1 MDLQRKSF
9 QRFLEKGLI
18 EELNKRNPI
27 TNNEKDLEILFYP
40 EYYKLCPPRWNSLDA
55 IMFSK
60 TFSCGLYV
68 PIQLTNR
75 KTKQIIFKWVKLG
88 DIPLMSKRG
97 HFIVNGAA
105 RVIINQIV
113 RGPGLYFSEI
123 QYSSNISEPI
133 ESSNKKP
140 VFRRYAAE
148 FISMRGTWLRIS
160 IDKEKMLWAELKK
173 TPKIPLI
180 WFLLA
185 MGLNEKIL
193 FQSLSQPKRLLANYL
208 DYSNIEDFFV
218 NPKWQ
223 NDALSK
229 RAFLRELL
237 LKTKLK
243 LALWFVNP
251 KSGIYEKQNI
261 PYFANDVPSKREAK
275 KTLRETINFKP
286 SVLISDIYADM
297 EDSKETKKW
306 GSGLKSFN
314 PASQA
319 KLGLSIQTNF
329 NDEMDTG
336 TSENMEEYANSSP
349 QALQLIYS
357 KITNTKK
364 ITQLNKKVFVKQ
376 GQKWIF
382 KKFMN
387 PRTYDLGLHGRLSL
401 NKKLS
406 LALPLTQRTL
416 TMYDV
421 LLATEHLLRVEQG
434 LLGTDDI
441 DNLKNRRVRTS
452 SDLIQMQIGIGLLR
466 LEKTIRSKFTVIKQE
481 RREQLRKEKLRFS
494 RKENGKEKRRNSL
507 LLTSANRKKSGRNP
521 GFPLSSSLSQNLN
534 SFFSTKPLNGALK
547 EFFGTNPLS
556 QFMDMINPLAEIT
569 HKRRLTTLGPGGV
582 SRDTAT
588 MDIRGIHP
596 THYGRI
602 CPVETPEG
610 KNAGLVNA
618 LTTFARVNPEGL
630 IETPYYKVYKG
641 QVQKQ
646 AGFFYL
652 SAENE
657 EKSVIAAGDL
667 NLSKTEFLP
676 KGLLPVKKFDEFT
689 KVPRKEVNFMAV
701 SPIQMISVATS
712 LVPFL
717 EHDDANRALMGA
729 NMQRQAVPLIRSEQA
744 IVGTGVEAR
753 IASDSGHVLVA
764 KAGGLVGYVS
774 GHKIKIYT
782 FFSKC

>member
-1 MDLQRKSF
+1 MTIEKYFIPDFMDLQRKSF

-68 PIQLTNR
+68 PTQLTNR
-75 KTKQIIFKWVKLG
+75 KTKQIMFKWVKLG

-123 QYSSNISEPI
+123 QYSSNVSE
-133 ESSNKKP
+133 SVDSLNKKP

-193 FQSLSQPKRLLANYL
+193 FQSLTQPKRLLANYL

-218 NPKWQ
+218 NPKLQ

-229 RAFLRELL
+229 RAFLRELI

-243 LALWFVNP
+243 
-251 KSGIYEKQNI
+251 SYT
-261 PYFANDVPSKREAK
+261 K

-297 EDSKETKKW
+297 EDSKESKKSSSSK
-306 GSGLKSFN
+306 SGFQAQIALPIETNLK
-314 PASQA
+314 
-319 KLGLSIQTNF
+319 
-329 NDEMDTG
+329 DEMDTS
-336 TSENMEEYANSSP
+336 TDENIEEYANSSQ
-349 QALQLIYS
+349 QALELIYS

-364 ITQLNKKVFVKQ
+364 MTQLNKKVFVKQ

-406 LALPLTQRTL
+406 LALPLSQRTL

-421 LLATEHLLRVEQG
+421 LLATEYLLRVEQG

-466 LEKTIRSKFTVIKQE
+466 LEKMIRSKFTIIKQE
-481 RREQLRKEKLRFS
+481 RREQLHSTLTQVPQKPEMLSVS
-494 RKENGKEKRRNSL
+494 RKASGFLFFFSETE
-507 LLTSANRKKSGRNP
+507 KKSPKKKTVKLQGSLKYKYLREKTETTRQ
-521 GFPLSSSLSQNLN
+521 SSFALH

-689 KVPRKEVNFMAV
+689 KVPRKEVNFMSV
-701 SPIQMISVATS
+701 SPLQMISVATS

-729 NMQRQAVPLIRSEQA
+729 NMQRQAVPLVRSEQA
-744 IVGTGVEAR
+744 IVGTGVESR

-774 GHKIKIYT
+774 GDKIKIYT

>member
-1 MDLQRKSF
+1 MAIEKYFIPDFVELQRQSF
-9 QRFLEKGLI
+9 QRFLEIGLI

-27 TNNEKDLEILFYP
+27 TNSQKDLEILFYP
-40 EYYKLCPPRWNSLDA
+40 EYYKLSPPRWNSRDSILL
-55 IMFSK
+55 SK
-60 TFSCGLYV
+60 TYSCRLYV
-68 PIQLTNR
+68 PVQLTNR
-75 KTKQIIFKWVKLG
+75 KTKQVMFKWVQLG

-97 HFIVNGAA
+97 HFVVNGAA

-123 QYSSNISEPI
+123 QYNVDSS
-133 ESSNKKP
+133 KKTL
-140 VFRRYAAE
+140 VRRYAAE
-148 FISMRGTWLRIS
+148 FISMRGTWLRLS
-160 IDKEKMLWAELKK
+160 IDKEKMIWAELKK
-173 TPKIPLI
+173 TPKIPLV
-180 WFLLA
+180 WFLLG
-185 MGLNEKIL
+185 MGLTEKVL
-193 FQSLSQPKRLLANYL
+193 FQSLTQPKRLLHNYL
-208 DYSNIEDFFV
+208 DYLKIDNLAIDVKS
-218 NPKWQ
+218 Q
-223 NDALSK
+223 NDAFAK
-229 RAFLRELL
+229 RALLRELL
-237 LKTKLK
+237 LKSKLH
-243 LALWFVNP
+243 
-251 KSGIYEKQNI
+251 SSSKQMLKNS
-261 PYFANDVPSKREAK
+261 NDFRPM
-275 KTLRETINFKP
+275 LLIN
-286 SVLISDIYADM
+286 DIYKDM
-297 EDSKETKKW
+297 HSYKEKENRR
-306 GSGLKSFN
+306 SSL
-314 PASQA
+314 
-319 KLGLSIQTNF
+319 NF
-329 NDEMDTG
+329 QNGNLIDEKDKIPH
-336 TSENMEEYANSSP
+336 YANSSL
-349 QALQLIYS
+349 QALELIYS
-357 KITNTKK
+357 NITNTKK
-364 ITQLNKKVFVKQ
+364 ITHLNKKFFAKQ

-406 LALPLTQRTL
+406 LSLPLSQRTL

-421 LLATEHLLRVEQG
+421 LVATEHLLRVEQG

-466 LEKTIRSKFTVIKQE
+466 LEKHIRSKFTNNKTEGGNEITAHSC
-481 RREQLRKEKLRFS
+481 S
-494 RKENGKEKRRNSL
+494 RPKIND
-507 LLTSANRKKSGRNP
+507 
-521 GFPLSSSLSQNLN
+521 
-534 SFFSTKPLNGALK
+534 FFSTKPLNGALK

-630 IETPYYKVYKG
+630 IETPFYKVYKG
-641 QVQKQ
+641 QVQKK

-652 SAENE
+652 SAEKE
-657 EKSVIAAGDL
+657 EKATIAAGDL
-667 NLSKTEFLP
+667 NLSKTGFLP
-676 KGLLPVKKFDEFT
+676 KGFIPVRKFDEFT
-689 KVPRKEVNFMAV
+689 KVLRNYVNFMSV
-701 SPIQMISVATS
+701 SPLQMISVATS

-729 NMQRQAVPLIRSEQA
+729 NMQRQAVPLVRSEQA
-744 IVGTGVEAR
+744 IVGTGIESR
-753 IASDSGHVLVA
+753 IASDSGHVLRA

-774 GHKIKIYT
+774 GQKIRIYT
-782 FFSKC
+782 FVSNF

>member
-1 MDLQRKSF
+1 MAIEKYFIPDFVELQRRSF
-9 QRFLEKGLI
+9 QRFLETGLI

-27 TNNEKDLEILFYP
+27 TNSQKDLEILLYP
-40 EYYKLCPPRWNSLDA
+40 EYYKLAPPRWNSLDA
-55 IMFSK
+55 ILLSK
-60 TFSCGLYV
+60 TYSCRLYV
-68 PIQLTNR
+68 PAQLTNR
-75 KTKQIIFKWVKLG
+75 KTKQIMFKWVQLG

-97 HFIVNGAA
+97 HFVVNGAA

-123 QYSSNISEPI
+123 QYNVDSS
-133 ESSNKKP
+133 KKTL
-140 VFRRYAAE
+140 VRRYAAE
-148 FISMRGTWLRIS
+148 FISMRGTWLRLS
-160 IDKEKMLWAELKK
+160 IDKEKMIWAELKK
-173 TPKIPLI
+173 TPKIPLV
-180 WFLLA
+180 WFLLG
-185 MGLNEKIL
+185 MGLTEKIL
-193 FQSLSQPKRLLANYL
+193 FQSLTQPKRLLYNYL
-208 DYSNIEDFFV
+208 DYLKIDNLAIDVKS
-218 NPKWQ
+218 Q
-223 NDALSK
+223 NDAFAK
-229 RAFLRELL
+229 RALLRELL
-237 LKTKLK
+237 LKSKLNSSNIK
-243 LALWFVNP
+243 TLKNSKDFKPLLLVNDIYSEMHSYKEKENRRYPLNSQNGDLAD
-251 KSGIYEKQNI
+251 EKEKI
-261 PYFANDVPSKREAK
+261 PY
-275 KTLRETINFKP
+275 
-286 SVLISDIYADM
+286 
-297 EDSKETKKW
+297 
-306 GSGLKSFN
+306 
-314 PASQA
+314 
-319 KLGLSIQTNF
+319 
-329 NDEMDTG
+329 
-336 TSENMEEYANSSP
+336 YANSSLK
-349 QALQLIYS
+349 ALELIYS

-364 ITQLNKKVFVKQ
+364 ITNLNKKFFAKQ

-406 LALPLTQRTL
+406 LSLPLSQRTL

-421 LLATEHLLRVEQG
+421 LVATEHLLRVEQG

-466 LEKTIRSKFTVIKQE
+466 LEKNIRSKFTTIKGVP
-481 RREQLRKEKLRFS
+481 KI
-494 RKENGKEKRRNSL
+494 NY
-507 LLTSANRKKSGRNP
+507 
-521 GFPLSSSLSQNLN
+521 
-534 SFFSTKPLNGALK
+534 FFSTKPLNGALK

-556 QFMDMINPLAEIT
+556 QFMDMINPLAEMT

-630 IETPYYKVYKG
+630 IETPFYKVYKG
-641 QVQKQ
+641 QVQKK

-652 SAENE
+652 SAEKE
-657 EKSVIAAGDL
+657 EKAIIAAGDL
-667 NLSKTEFLP
+667 NLSKTGFLP
-676 KGLLPVKKFDEFT
+676 KGLIPVRKFDEFT
-689 KVPRKEVNFMAV
+689 KVLRNYVDFMSV
-701 SPIQMISVATS
+701 SPLQMISVATS

-729 NMQRQAVPLIRSEQA
+729 NMQRQAVPLVRSEQA
-744 IVGTGVEAR
+744 IVGTGIETR
-753 IASDSGHVLVA
+753 IASDSGHVIRA

-774 GHKIKIYT
+774 GQKIRIYT
-782 FFSKC
+782 FVSNF

>member
-1 MDLQRKSF
+1 MAIEKYFIPDFVELQRQSF
-9 QRFLEKGLI
+9 QRFLEIGLI

-27 TNNEKDLEILFYP
+27 TNSQKDLEILFYP
-40 EYYKLCPPRWNSLDA
+40 EYYKLSPPRWNSRDSILL
-55 IMFSK
+55 SK
-60 TFSCGLYV
+60 TYSCRLYV
-68 PIQLTNR
+68 PVQLTNR
-75 KTKQIIFKWVKLG
+75 KTKQIMFKWVQLG

-97 HFIVNGAA
+97 HFVVNGAA

-123 QYSSNISEPI
+123 QYNVDSS
-133 ESSNKKP
+133 KKTL
-140 VFRRYAAE
+140 VRRYAAE
-148 FISMRGTWLRIS
+148 FISMRGTWLRLS
-160 IDKEKMLWAELKK
+160 IDKEKMIWAELKK
-173 TPKIPLI
+173 TPKIPLV
-180 WFLLA
+180 WFLLG
-185 MGLNEKIL
+185 MGLTEKVL
-193 FQSLSQPKRLLANYL
+193 FQSLTQPKRLLHNYL
-208 DYSNIEDFFV
+208 DYNGNLTD
-218 NPKWQ
+218 
-223 NDALSK
+223 
-229 RAFLRELL
+229 
-237 LKTKLK
+237 
-243 LALWFVNP
+243 
-251 KSGIYEKQNI
+251 EKEKI
-261 PYFANDVPSKREAK
+261 PR
-275 KTLRETINFKP
+275 
-286 SVLISDIYADM
+286 YAH
-297 EDSKETKKW
+297 
-306 GSGLKSFN
+306 
-314 PASQA
+314 
-319 KLGLSIQTNF
+319 
-329 NDEMDTG
+329 
-336 TSENMEEYANSSP
+336 SSL
-349 QALQLIYS
+349 QALELIYS
-357 KITNTKK
+357 NITNTKK
-364 ITQLNKKVFVKQ
+364 ITNLNKKFFAKQ

-406 LALPLTQRTL
+406 LCLPLSQRTL

-421 LLATEHLLRVEQG
+421 LVATEHLLRVEQG

-466 LEKTIRSKFTVIKQE
+466 LEKHIRSKFTT
-481 RREQLRKEKLRFS
+481 
-494 RKENGKEKRRNSL
+494 NNS
-507 LLTSANRKKSGRNP
+507 NP
-521 GFPLSSSLSQNLN
+521 KIND
-534 SFFSTKPLNGALK
+534 FFSTKPLNGALK

-630 IETPYYKVYKG
+630 IETPFYKVYKG
-641 QVQKQ
+641 QVQKK

-652 SAENE
+652 SAEKE
-657 EKSVIAAGDL
+657 EKAIIAAGDL
-667 NLSKTEFLP
+667 NLSKTGFLP
-676 KGLLPVKKFDEFT
+676 KGLIPVRKFDEFT
-689 KVPRKEVNFMAV
+689 KVLRNYVNFMSV
-701 SPIQMISVATS
+701 SPLQMISVATS

-729 NMQRQAVPLIRSEQA
+729 NMQRQAVPLVRSEQA
-744 IVGTGVEAR
+744 IVGTGIESR
-753 IASDSGHVLVA
+753 IASDSGHVLRA

-774 GHKIKIYT
+774 GQKIRIYT
-782 FFSKC
+782 FVSNF

>member
-1 MDLQRKSF
+1 MAIEKYFIPDFVELQRQSF
-9 QRFLEKGLI
+9 QRFLEIGLI

-27 TNNEKDLEILFYP
+27 TNSQKDLEILFYP
-40 EYYKLCPPRWNSLDA
+40 EYYKLSPPRWNSRDSILL
-55 IMFSK
+55 SK
-60 TFSCGLYV
+60 TYSCRLYV
-68 PIQLTNR
+68 PVQLTNR
-75 KTKQIIFKWVKLG
+75 KTKQVMFKWVQLG

-97 HFIVNGAA
+97 HFVVNGAA

-123 QYSSNISEPI
+123 QYNVDSS
-133 ESSNKKP
+133 KKTL
-140 VFRRYAAE
+140 VRRYAAE
-148 FISMRGTWLRIS
+148 FISMRGTWLRLS
-160 IDKEKMLWAELKK
+160 IDKEKMIWAELKK
-173 TPKIPLI
+173 TPKIPLV
-180 WFLLA
+180 WFLLG
-185 MGLNEKIL
+185 MGLTEKVL
-193 FQSLSQPKRLLANYL
+193 FQSLTQPKRLLHNYL
-208 DYSNIEDFFV
+208 DYLKIDNLAIDVKS
-218 NPKWQ
+218 Q
-223 NDALSK
+223 NDAFAK
-229 RAFLRELL
+229 RALLRELL
-237 LKTKLK
+237 LKSKLH
-243 LALWFVNP
+243 
-251 KSGIYEKQNI
+251 SSSKQMLKNS
-261 PYFANDVPSKREAK
+261 NDFRPM
-275 KTLRETINFKP
+275 LLIN
-286 SVLISDIYADM
+286 DIYKDM
-297 EDSKETKKW
+297 HSYKEKENRR
-306 GSGLKSFN
+306 SSL
-314 PASQA
+314 
-319 KLGLSIQTNF
+319 NF
-329 NDEMDTG
+329 QNGNLIDEKDKITH
-336 TSENMEEYANSSP
+336 YANSSL
-349 QALQLIYS
+349 QALELIYS
-357 KITNTKK
+357 NITNTKK
-364 ITQLNKKVFVKQ
+364 ITHLNKKFFAKQ

-406 LALPLTQRTL
+406 LSLPLSQRTL

-421 LLATEHLLRVEQG
+421 LVATEHLLRVEQG

-466 LEKTIRSKFTVIKQE
+466 LEKHIRSKFTNNKTEGGNEITAHSC
-481 RREQLRKEKLRFS
+481 S
-494 RKENGKEKRRNSL
+494 RPKIND
-507 LLTSANRKKSGRNP
+507 
-521 GFPLSSSLSQNLN
+521 
-534 SFFSTKPLNGALK
+534 FFSTKPLNGALK

-630 IETPYYKVYKG
+630 IETPFYKVYKG
-641 QVQKQ
+641 QVQKK

-652 SAENE
+652 SAEKE
-657 EKSVIAAGDL
+657 EKATIAAGDL
-667 NLSKTEFLP
+667 NLSKTGFLP
-676 KGLLPVKKFDEFT
+676 KGFIPVRKFDEFT
-689 KVPRKEVNFMAV
+689 KVLRNYVNFMSV
-701 SPIQMISVATS
+701 SPLQMISVATS

-729 NMQRQAVPLIRSEQA
+729 NMQRQAVPLVRSEQA
-744 IVGTGVEAR
+744 IVGTGIESR
-753 IASDSGHVLVA
+753 IASDSGHVLRA

-774 GHKIKIYT
+774 GQKIRIYT
-782 FFSKC
+782 FVSNF

>member
-1 MDLQRKSF
+1 MTIEQYFIPDFMDLQRQSF

-27 TNNEKDLEILFYP
+27 TNNKKDLEILFYP
-40 EYYKLCPPRWNSLDA
+40 EYYKLCPPRWNSIDA

-60 TFSCGLYV
+60 TYSCGLYV
-68 PIQLTNR
+68 PTQMINR
-75 KTKQIIFKWVKLG
+75 KTKQIMFKWIKLG

-123 QYSSNISEPI
+123 QYNVDSSS
-133 ESSNKKP
+133 KKP
-140 VFRRYAAE
+140 LVRRYAAE
-148 FISMRGTWLRIS
+148 FISMRGTWLRLS

-193 FQSLSQPKRLLANYL
+193 FQSLTQPKRLLANYL
-208 DYSNIEDFFV
+208 DYLNIENFFV
-218 NPKWQ
+218 NPKSQ

-229 RAFLRELL
+229 RAFIRELL
-237 LKTKLK
+237 SKTKLK
-243 LALWFVNP
+243 SYN
-251 KSGIYEKQNI
+251 
-261 PYFANDVPSKREAK
+261 K
-275 KTLRETINFKP
+275 KTLRELINFQP
-286 SVLISDIYADM
+286 SVLVSEIYKDLENPKEIGKVPQPQGLGVNKGEQSFFGGADPLNEISNN
-297 EDSKETKKW
+297 SN
-306 GSGLKSFN
+306 LSFMPELN
-314 PASQA
+314 WENNESF
-319 KLGLSIQTNF
+319 IDNI
-329 NDEMDTG
+329 DTG
-336 TSENMEEYANSSP
+336 KEKMEEYANSSFK
-349 QALQLIYS
+349 ALELIYS

-406 LALPLTQRTL
+406 LSLPLSQRTL

-466 LEKTIRSKFTVIKQE
+466 LEKTIRSKFTTIKTE
-481 RREQLRKEKLRFS
+481 SSSSGKASGLGAS
-494 RKENGKEKRRNSL
+494 RLPK
-507 LLTSANRKKSGRNP
+507 TQNP
-521 GFPLSSSLSQNLN
+521 GKKLQGFQRKTTRSTVPQLE

-618 LTTFARVNPEGL
+618 LTTFARVTPEGL

-652 SAENE
+652 SAEHE

-667 NLSKTEFLP
+667 NLSKTHFLP
-676 KGLLPVKKFDEFT
+676 KGLLPVRKFDEFT

-753 IASDSGHVLVA
+753 IATDSGHVIVA
-764 KAGGLVGYVS
+764 KAGGLVGYVT
-774 GHKIKIYT
+774 GEKIKVYT
-782 FFSKC
+782 FLSKY

>member
-1 MDLQRKSF
+1 MTIEKYFIPDFMDLQRESF

-27 TNNEKDLEILFYP
+27 TNSEKDLEILFYP

-60 TFSCGLYV
+60 TYSCGLYV
-68 PIQLTNR
+68 PTQITNR

-123 QYSSNISEPI
+123 QYNVDSLK
-133 ESSNKKP
+133 KKP
-140 VFRRYAAE
+140 FFRRYAAE
-148 FISMRGTWLRIS
+148 FISMRGTWLRLS

-193 FQSLSQPKRLLANYL
+193 FQSLTQPKRLLANYL
-208 DYSNIEDFFV
+208 DYLSIENFFV
-218 NPKWQ
+218 NPKSQ
-223 NDALSK
+223 NDPLSK
-229 RAFLRELL
+229 RVFLRELL

-243 LALWFVNP
+243 
-251 KSGIYEKQNI
+251 SYT
-261 PYFANDVPSKREAK
+261 K
-275 KTLRETINFKP
+275 KTLLETLNFKP
-286 SVLISDIYADM
+286 SVLVSDIYADM
-297 EDSKETKKW
+297 EDSNETKM
-306 GSGLKSFN
+306 GSQDNSDLEKE
-314 PASQA
+314 
-319 KLGLSIQTNF
+319 K
-329 NDEMDTG
+329 
-336 TSENMEEYANSSP
+336 MEEYANSSS
-349 QALQLIYS
+349 QALELIYS

-364 ITQLNKKVFVKQ
+364 MTQLNKKVFVKQ

-387 PRTYDLGLHGRLSL
+387 SRTYDLGLHGRLSL

-406 LALPLTQRTL
+406 LSLPLSQRTL

-452 SDLIQMQIGIGLLR
+452 SDLLQMQIGIGLLR
-466 LEKTIRSKFTVIKQE
+466 LEKTIRSKFSIKQVP
-481 RREQLRKEKLRFS
+481 KLH
-494 RKENGKEKRRNSL
+494 
-507 LLTSANRKKSGRNP
+507 
-521 GFPLSSSLSQNLN
+521 

-667 NLSKTEFLP
+667 NLSKTDFLP
-676 KGLLPVKKFDEFT
+676 KGLLPVRKFDEFT
-689 KVPRKEVNFMAV
+689 KVPRKEVHFMAV
-701 SPIQMISVATS
+701 STIQMISVATS

-744 IVGTGVEAR
+744 IVGTGVEPR
-753 IASDSGHVLVA
+753 IASDSGHVIVA
-764 KAGGLVGYVS
+764 KSGGLVGYVS
-774 GHKIKIYT
+774 GQKIKIYT
-782 FFSKC
+782 FLSKY

>member
-1 MDLQRKSF
+1 MTIENYFIPDFMDLQRESF

-27 TNNEKDLEILFYP
+27 SNSEKNIEILFYP
-40 EYYKLCPPRWNSLDA
+40 EYYKLCPPRWNSLEA

-60 TFSCGLYV
+60 TYSCGLYV
-68 PIQLTNR
+68 PTQITNR

-123 QYSSNISEPI
+123 QYNVD
-133 ESSNKKP
+133 SSNKKP
-140 VFRRYAAE
+140 LFRRYAAE
-148 FISMRGTWLRIS
+148 FISMRGTWLRLS

-193 FQSLSQPKRLLANYL
+193 FQSLTQPKRLLANYL
-208 DYSNIEDFFV
+208 DYLNIENFFV
-218 NPKWQ
+218 NPKSQ
-223 NDALSK
+223 NAL
-229 RAFLRELL
+229 EL
-237 LKTKLK
+237 
-243 LALWFVNP
+243 
-251 KSGIYEKQNI
+251 
-261 PYFANDVPSKREAK
+261 
-275 KTLRETINFKP
+275 
-286 SVLISDIYADM
+286 IYA
-297 EDSKETKKW
+297 
-306 GSGLKSFN
+306 
-314 PASQA
+314 
-319 KLGLSIQTNF
+319 
-329 NDEMDTG
+329 
-336 TSENMEEYANSSP
+336 
-349 QALQLIYS
+349 

-364 ITQLNKKVFVKQ
+364 MTQLNKKVFVKQ

-406 LALPLTQRTL
+406 LCLPLSQRTL

-452 SDLIQMQIGIGLLR
+452 SDLLQMQIGIGLLR
-466 LEKTIRSKFTVIKQE
+466 LEKTIRSKFAIKQVP
-481 RREQLRKEKLRFS
+481 KLH
-494 RKENGKEKRRNSL
+494 
-507 LLTSANRKKSGRNP
+507 
-521 GFPLSSSLSQNLN
+521 

-657 EKSVIAAGDL
+657 EQSVIAAGDL
-667 NLSKTEFLP
+667 NLSKTNFLP
-676 KGLLPVKKFDEFT
+676 KGLLPVRKFDEFT
-689 KVPRKEVNFMAV
+689 KVPRQEVNFVAV

-744 IVGTGVEAR
+744 IVGTGVESR
-753 IASDSGHVLVA
+753 VASDSGHVIVA

-774 GHKIKIYT
+774 GQKIKIYT
-782 FFSKC
+782 FLSVTL

>member
-1 MDLQRKSF
+1 MTIEKYFIPDFMDLQRKSF

-40 EYYKLCPPRWNSLDA
+40 EYYKLCPPRWNSLEA

-60 TFSCGLYV
+60 TFSCGLYI
-68 PIQLTNR
+68 PTQLTNR
-75 KTKQIIFKWVKLG
+75 KTKQIMFKWVKLG

-123 QYSSNISEPI
+123 QYASNSSEPAD
-133 ESSNKKP
+133 SLNKNGTL
-140 VFRRYAAE
+140 FRRYAAE
-148 FISMRGTWLRIS
+148 FISMRGTWLRLS

-193 FQSLSQPKRLLANYL
+193 FQALTQPKRLLANYL
-208 DYSNIEDFFV
+208 DYSTIENFFV
-218 NPKWQ
+218 NPKLQ
-223 NDALSK
+223 NDPLSK
-229 RAFLRELL
+229 RAFMRELL

-243 LALWFVNP
+243 SFN
-251 KSGIYEKQNI
+251 
-261 PYFANDVPSKREAK
+261 K
-275 KTLRETINFKP
+275 KTLREKINFKAN
-286 SVLISDIYADM
+286 VLISDIYADM
-297 EDSKETKKW
+297 EDSKESKKLTK
-306 GSGLKSFN
+306 LD
-314 PASQA
+314 
-319 KLGLSIQTNF
+319 LSIETDL
-329 NDEMDTG
+329 NDEMDG
-336 TSENMEEYANSSP
+336 KSEKMEEYATSSS
-349 QALQLIYS
+349 QALELIYS

-364 ITQLNKKVFVKQ
+364 MTQLNKKVFVKQ

-406 LALPLTQRTL
+406 LDLPLSQRTL

-466 LEKTIRSKFTVIKQE
+466 LEKNIRSKFTIIKQE
-481 RREQLRKEKLRFS
+481 RREELR
-494 RKENGKEKRRNSL
+494 NGKKVRSCA
-507 LLTSANRKKSGRNP
+507 SS
-521 GFPLSSSLSQNLN
+521 FPLSSSRAYPKLN

-618 LTTFARVNPEGL
+618 LTTFARVTPEGL

-652 SAENE
+652 SAEHE

-667 NLSKTEFLP
+667 NLSQTDFLP

-744 IVGTGVEAR
+744 IVGTGVESR
-753 IASDSGHVLVA
+753 IASDSGHVLIA

-782 FFSKC
+782 FFPKG

>member
-1 MDLQRKSF
+1 MAIEKYFIPDFVELQRRSF
-9 QRFLEKGLI
+9 QRFLETGLI

-27 TNNEKDLEILFYP
+27 TNSQKDLEILLYP
-40 EYYKLCPPRWNSLDA
+40 EYYKLAPPRWNSLDA
-55 IMFSK
+55 ILLSK
-60 TFSCGLYV
+60 TYSCRLYV
-68 PIQLTNR
+68 PAQLTNR
-75 KTKQIIFKWVKLG
+75 KTKQIMFKWVQLG

-97 HFIVNGAA
+97 HFVVNGAA

-123 QYSSNISEPI
+123 QYNVDSS
-133 ESSNKKP
+133 KKTL
-140 VFRRYAAE
+140 VRRYAAE
-148 FISMRGTWLRIS
+148 FISMRGTWLRLS
-160 IDKEKMLWAELKK
+160 IDKEKMIWAELKK
-173 TPKIPLI
+173 TPKIPLV
-180 WFLLA
+180 WFLLG
-185 MGLNEKIL
+185 MGLTEKIL
-193 FQSLSQPKRLLANYL
+193 FQSLTQPKRLLHNYL
-208 DYSNIEDFFV
+208 DYLKIDNLAIDVKS
-218 NPKWQ
+218 Q
-223 NDALSK
+223 NDAFAK
-229 RAFLRELL
+229 RALLRELI
-237 LKTKLK
+237 LKSK
-243 LALWFVNP
+243 VNSSP
-251 KSGIYEKQNI
+251 T
-261 PYFANDVPSKREAK
+261 
-275 KTLRETINFKP
+275 KTLKNSKDFNFKP
-286 SVLISDIYADM
+286 LLLVNDIYSEMHSYKEKENRRYPLNLQNGNLAD
-297 EDSKETKKW
+297 EKEKI
-306 GSGLKSFN
+306 
-314 PASQA
+314 PY
-319 KLGLSIQTNF
+319 
-329 NDEMDTG
+329 
-336 TSENMEEYANSSP
+336 YANSSLK
-349 QALQLIYS
+349 ALELIYS
-357 KITNTKK
+357 RITNTKK
-364 ITQLNKKVFVKQ
+364 ITNLNKKFFAKQ

-406 LALPLTQRTL
+406 LSLPLSQRTL

-421 LLATEHLLRVEQG
+421 LVATEHLLRVEQG

-466 LEKTIRSKFTVIKQE
+466 LEKNIRSKFTTIKGVP
-481 RREQLRKEKLRFS
+481 KI
-494 RKENGKEKRRNSL
+494 
-507 LLTSANRKKSGRNP
+507 
-521 GFPLSSSLSQNLN
+521 N

-556 QFMDMINPLAEIT
+556 QFMDMINPLAEMT

-630 IETPYYKVYKG
+630 IETPFYKVYKG
-641 QVQKQ
+641 QVQKK

-652 SAENE
+652 SAEKE
-657 EKSVIAAGDL
+657 EKAIIAAGDL
-667 NLSKTEFLP
+667 NLSKTGFLP
-676 KGLLPVKKFDEFT
+676 KGFIPVRKFDEFT
-689 KVPRKEVNFMAV
+689 KVLRNSIDFMSV
-701 SPIQMISVATS
+701 SPLQMISVATS

-729 NMQRQAVPLIRSEQA
+729 NMQRQAVPLVRSEQA
-744 IVGTGVEAR
+744 IVGTGIETR
-753 IASDSGHVLVA
+753 IASDSGHVIRA

-774 GHKIKIYT
+774 GQKIRIYT
-782 FFSKC
+782 FVSNF

>member
-1 MDLQRKSF
+1 MAIEKYFIPDFVELQRQSF
-9 QRFLEKGLI
+9 QRFLEIGLI

-27 TNNEKDLEILFYP
+27 TNSQKDLEILFYP
-40 EYYKLCPPRWNSLDA
+40 EYYKLSPPRWNSRDSILL
-55 IMFSK
+55 SK
-60 TFSCGLYV
+60 TYSCRLYV
-68 PIQLTNR
+68 PVQLTNR
-75 KTKQIIFKWVKLG
+75 KTKQIMFKWVQLG

-97 HFIVNGAA
+97 HFVVNGAA

-123 QYSSNISEPI
+123 QYNVDSS
-133 ESSNKKP
+133 KKTL
-140 VFRRYAAE
+140 VRRYAAE
-148 FISMRGTWLRIS
+148 FISMRGTWLRLS
-160 IDKEKMLWAELKK
+160 IDKEKMIWAELKK
-173 TPKIPLI
+173 TPKIPLV
-180 WFLLA
+180 WFLLG
-185 MGLNEKIL
+185 MGLTEKVL
-193 FQSLSQPKRLLANYL
+193 FQSLTQPKRLLHNYL
-208 DYSNIEDFFV
+208 DYLKIDNLAVDVKS
-218 NPKWQ
+218 Q
-223 NDALSK
+223 NDAFAK
-229 RAFLRELL
+229 RALLRELL
-237 LKTKLK
+237 LKSKLT
-243 LALWFVNP
+243 
-251 KSGIYEKQNI
+251 SSSKQNLKNS
-261 PYFANDVPSKREAK
+261 NDFRPM
-275 KTLRETINFKP
+275 LLIN
-286 SVLISDIYADM
+286 DIYKDM
-297 EDSKETKKW
+297 HSYKEKENRR
-306 GSGLKSFN
+306 SSFN
-314 PASQA
+314 FQNGN
-319 KLGLSIQTNF
+319 LT
-329 NDEMDTG
+329 DEKEKIP
-336 TSENMEEYANSSP
+336 SYAHSSL
-349 QALQLIYS
+349 QALELIYS
-357 KITNTKK
+357 NITNTKK
-364 ITQLNKKVFVKQ
+364 ITNLNKKFFAKQ

-406 LALPLTQRTL
+406 LCLPLSQRTL

-421 LLATEHLLRVEQG
+421 LVATEHLLRVEQG

-466 LEKTIRSKFTVIKQE
+466 LEKHIRSKFTTNKTE
-481 RREQLRKEKLRFS
+481 GGSKL
-494 RKENGKEKRRNSL
+494 
-507 LLTSANRKKSGRNP
+507 TAYSGSNP
-521 GFPLSSSLSQNLN
+521 KIND
-534 SFFSTKPLNGALK
+534 FFSTKPLNGALK

-630 IETPYYKVYKG
+630 IETPFYKVYKG
-641 QVQKQ
+641 QVQKK

-652 SAENE
+652 SAEKE
-657 EKSVIAAGDL
+657 EKAIIAAGDL
-667 NLSKTEFLP
+667 NLSKTGFLP
-676 KGLLPVKKFDEFT
+676 KGFIPVRKFDEFT
-689 KVPRKEVNFMAV
+689 KVLRNYVNFMSV
-701 SPIQMISVATS
+701 SPLQMISVATS

-729 NMQRQAVPLIRSEQA
+729 NMQRQAVPLVRSEQA
-744 IVGTGVEAR
+744 IVGTGIESR
-753 IASDSGHVLVA
+753 IASDSGHIIRA

-774 GHKIKIYT
+774 GQKIRIYT
-782 FFSKC
+782 FVSNF

>member
-1 MDLQRKSF
+1 MAIEKYFIPDFVELQRQSF
-9 QRFLEKGLI
+9 QRFLEIGLI

-27 TNNEKDLEILFYP
+27 TNSQKDLEILLYP
-40 EYYKLCPPRWNSLDA
+40 EYYKLSPPRWNSRDSILL
-55 IMFSK
+55 SK
-60 TFSCGLYV
+60 TYSCRLYI
-68 PIQLTNR
+68 PAQFTNR
-75 KTKQIIFKWVKLG
+75 KTKQIMFKWVQLG

-97 HFIVNGAA
+97 HFVVNGAA

-123 QYSSNISEPI
+123 QYNIDSS
-133 ESSNKKP
+133 KKTL
-140 VFRRYAAE
+140 VRRYAAE
-148 FISMRGTWLRIS
+148 FISMRGTWLRLS
-160 IDKEKMLWAELKK
+160 IDKEKMIWAELKK
-173 TPKIPLI
+173 TPKIPLV
-180 WFLLA
+180 WFLLG
-185 MGLNEKIL
+185 MGLTEKIL
-193 FQSLSQPKRLLANYL
+193 FQALSQPKRLLHNYL
-208 DYSNIEDFFV
+208 DYSKIDNLAIDV
-218 NPKWQ
+218 KSQ
-223 NDALSK
+223 NDAFAK
-229 RAFLRELL
+229 RALLRELL
-237 LKTKLK
+237 LKSKFNSSTRQTLK
-243 LALWFVNP
+243 HSNDFRPMLLVN
-251 KSGIYEKQNI
+251 
-261 PYFANDVPSKREAK
+261 
-275 KTLRETINFKP
+275 
-286 SVLISDIYADM
+286 DIYKDM
-297 EDSKETKKW
+297 HSYKEKENRRHP
-306 GSGLKSFN
+306 L
-314 PASQA
+314 
-319 KLGLSIQTNF
+319 QTGNLT
-329 NDEMDTG
+329 DEKEKMPH
-336 TSENMEEYANSSP
+336 YANSSL
-349 QALQLIYS
+349 QALELIYS

-364 ITQLNKKVFVKQ
+364 ITNLNKKFFAKQ

-406 LALPLTQRTL
+406 LSLPLSQRTL

-421 LLATEHLLRVEQG
+421 LVATEHLLRVEQG

-466 LEKTIRSKFTVIKQE
+466 LEKHIRSKFTTSKAEEGVA
-481 RREQLRKEKLRFS
+481 L
-494 RKENGKEKRRNSL
+494 NGKPPKRL
-507 LLTSANRKKSGRNP
+507 K
-521 GFPLSSSLSQNLN
+521 LN
-534 SFFSTKPLNGALK
+534 DFFSTKPLNGALK

-556 QFMDMINPLAEIT
+556 QFMDMINPLAEMT

-630 IETPYYKVYKG
+630 IETPFYKVYKG
-641 QVQKQ
+641 QVQKK

-652 SAENE
+652 SAEKE
-657 EKSVIAAGDL
+657 EKAIIAAGDI
-667 NLSKTEFLP
+667 NLSKTGFLP
-676 KGLLPVKKFDEFT
+676 KGLIPVRKFDEFT
-689 KVPRKEVNFMAV
+689 KVLRNYVNFMSV
-701 SPIQMISVATS
+701 SPLQMISVATS

-729 NMQRQAVPLIRSEQA
+729 NMQRQAVPLVRSEQA
-744 IVGTGVEAR
+744 IVGTGIETR
-753 IASDSGHVLVA
+753 IASDSGHVLRA

-774 GHKIKIYT
+774 GQKIRIYT
-782 FFSKC
+782 FVSNF

>member
-1 MDLQRKSF
+1 MAIEKYFIPDFVELQRQSF
-9 QRFLEKGLI
+9 QRFLEIGLI

-27 TNNEKDLEILFYP
+27 TNSQKDLEILFYP
-40 EYYKLCPPRWNSLDA
+40 EYYKLSPPRWNSRDCILL
-55 IMFSK
+55 SK
-60 TFSCGLYV
+60 TYSCRLYV
-68 PIQLTNR
+68 PVQLTNR
-75 KTKQIIFKWVKLG
+75 KTKQIMFKWVQLG

-97 HFIVNGAA
+97 HFVVNGAA

-123 QYSSNISEPI
+123 QYNVDSS
-133 ESSNKKP
+133 KKTL
-140 VFRRYAAE
+140 VRRYAAE
-148 FISMRGTWLRIS
+148 FISMRGTWLRLS
-160 IDKEKMLWAELKK
+160 IDKEKMIWAELKK
-173 TPKIPLI
+173 TPKIPLV
-180 WFLLA
+180 WFLLG
-185 MGLNEKIL
+185 MGLTEKVL
-193 FQSLSQPKRLLANYL
+193 FQSLTQPKRLLHNYL
-208 DYSNIEDFFV
+208 DYFKIDNLAVDVKS
-218 NPKWQ
+218 Q
-223 NDALSK
+223 NDAFAK
-229 RAFLRELL
+229 RALLRELL
-237 LKTKLK
+237 LKSKFT
-243 LALWFVNP
+243 
-251 KSGIYEKQNI
+251 SSSKQNLKNS
-261 PYFANDVPSKREAK
+261 NDFRPM
-275 KTLRETINFKP
+275 LLIN
-286 SVLISDIYADM
+286 DIYKHM
-297 EDSKETKKW
+297 HSYKEKENRR
-306 GSGLKSFN
+306 SSL
-314 PASQA
+314 
-319 KLGLSIQTNF
+319 NF
-329 NDEMDTG
+329 QNGNLTDEK
-336 TSENMEEYANSSP
+336 EKIPRYAHSSL
-349 QALQLIYS
+349 QALELIYS
-357 KITNTKK
+357 NITNTKK
-364 ITQLNKKVFVKQ
+364 ITNLNKKFFAKQ

-406 LALPLTQRTL
+406 LCLPLSQRTL

-421 LLATEHLLRVEQG
+421 LVATEHLLRVEQG

-466 LEKTIRSKFTVIKQE
+466 LEKHIRSKFTTNKNE
-481 RREQLRKEKLRFS
+481 GGSKL
-494 RKENGKEKRRNSL
+494 
-507 LLTSANRKKSGRNP
+507 TAHSGSNP
-521 GFPLSSSLSQNLN
+521 KIND
-534 SFFSTKPLNGALK
+534 FFSTKPLNGALK

-630 IETPYYKVYKG
+630 IETPFYKVYKG
-641 QVQKQ
+641 QVQKK

-652 SAENE
+652 SAEKE
-657 EKSVIAAGDL
+657 EKAIIAAGDL
-667 NLSKTEFLP
+667 NLSKTGFLP
-676 KGLLPVKKFDEFT
+676 KGLIPVRKFDEFT
-689 KVPRKEVNFMAV
+689 KVLRNYVNFMSV
-701 SPIQMISVATS
+701 SPLQMISVATS

-729 NMQRQAVPLIRSEQA
+729 NMQRQAVPLVRSEQA
-744 IVGTGVEAR
+744 IVGTGIESR
-753 IASDSGHVLVA
+753 IASDSGHVLRA

-774 GHKIKIYT
+774 GQKIRIYT
-782 FFSKC
+782 FVSNF

>member
-1 MDLQRKSF
+1 MAIEKYFIPDFVELQRQSF
-9 QRFLEKGLI
+9 QRFLEIGLI

-27 TNNEKDLEILFYP
+27 TNSQKDLEILFYP
-40 EYYKLCPPRWNSLDA
+40 EYYKLSPPRWNSRDSILL
-55 IMFSK
+55 SK
-60 TFSCGLYV
+60 TYSCRLYV
-68 PIQLTNR
+68 PVQLTNR
-75 KTKQIIFKWVKLG
+75 KTKQIMFKWVQLG

-97 HFIVNGAA
+97 HFVVNGAA

-123 QYSSNISEPI
+123 QYNVDSS
-133 ESSNKKP
+133 KKTL
-140 VFRRYAAE
+140 VRRYAAE
-148 FISMRGTWLRIS
+148 FISMRGTWLRLS
-160 IDKEKMLWAELKK
+160 IDKEKMIWAELKK
-173 TPKIPLI
+173 TPKIPLV
-180 WFLLA
+180 WFLLG
-185 MGLNEKIL
+185 MGLTEKVL
-193 FQSLSQPKRLLANYL
+193 FQSLTQPKRLLHNYL
-208 DYSNIEDFFV
+208 DYLKIDNLAIDVKS
-218 NPKWQ
+218 Q
-223 NDALSK
+223 NDAFAK
-229 RAFLRELL
+229 RALLRELL
-237 LKTKLK
+237 LKSKFGKKSLFEPTGFYSSSKQTLK
-243 LALWFVNP
+243 N
-251 KSGIYEKQNI
+251 S
-261 PYFANDVPSKREAK
+261 NDFRPM
-275 KTLRETINFKP
+275 LLIN
-286 SVLISDIYADM
+286 DIYKDM
-297 EDSKETKKW
+297 HSYKEKENRR
-306 GSGLKSFN
+306 SSL
-314 PASQA
+314 
-319 KLGLSIQTNF
+319 NF
-329 NDEMDTG
+329 QNGNLTDEK
-336 TSENMEEYANSSP
+336 EKIPHYANSSL
-349 QALQLIYS
+349 QALELIYS
-357 KITNTKK
+357 NITNTKK
-364 ITQLNKKVFVKQ
+364 ITHLNKKFFAKQ

-406 LALPLTQRTL
+406 LSLPLSQRTL

-421 LLATEHLLRVEQG
+421 LVATEHLLRVEQG

-466 LEKTIRSKFTVIKQE
+466 LEKHIRSKFPTNKSE
-481 RREQLRKEKLRFS
+481 GGSE
-494 RKENGKEKRRNSL
+494 
-507 LLTSANRKKSGRNP
+507 LTAH
-521 GFPLSSSLSQNLN
+521 SSSHPKIND
-534 SFFSTKPLNGALK
+534 FFSTKPLNGALK

-630 IETPYYKVYKG
+630 IETPFYKVYKG
-641 QVQKQ
+641 QVQKK

-652 SAENE
+652 SAEKE
-657 EKSVIAAGDL
+657 EKAIIAAGDL
-667 NLSKTEFLP
+667 NLSKTGFLP
-676 KGLLPVKKFDEFT
+676 KGFIPVRKFDEFT
-689 KVPRKEVNFMAV
+689 KVLRNYVNFMSV
-701 SPIQMISVATS
+701 SPLQMISVATS

-729 NMQRQAVPLIRSEQA
+729 NMQRQAVPLVRSEQA
-744 IVGTGVEAR
+744 IVGTGIESR
-753 IASDSGHVLVA
+753 IASDSGHVLRA

-774 GHKIKIYT
+774 GQKIRIYT
-782 FFSKC
+782 FVSNV

>member
-1 MDLQRKSF
+1 MTIEKYFIPDFMDLQRASF

-27 TNNEKDLEILFYP
+27 SNSEKDLEILFYP

-60 TFSCGLYV
+60 TYSCGLYV
-68 PIQLTNR
+68 PTQMTNR

-123 QYSSNISEPI
+123 QYNV

-140 VFRRYAAE
+140 LFRRYAAE
-148 FISMRGTWLRIS
+148 FISMRGTWLRLS

-193 FQSLSQPKRLLANYL
+193 FQSLTQPKRLLANYL
-208 DYSNIEDFFV
+208 DYLNIENFFV
-218 NPKWQ
+218 NPKSQ
-223 NDALSK
+223 NDAFSK

-243 LALWFVNP
+243 
-251 KSGIYEKQNI
+251 Y
-261 PYFANDVPSKREAK
+261 YTK
-275 KTLRETINFKP
+275 KTLLETQNFKP
-286 SVLISDIYADM
+286 NVLLSEIYADM
-297 EDSKETKKW
+297 EDSKDNKKLFQNNADD
-306 GSGLKSFN
+306 GN
-314 PASQA
+314 
-319 KLGLSIQTNF
+319 
-329 NDEMDTG
+329 DTG
-336 TSENMEEYANSSP
+336 NSEKMEEYANSSS
-349 QALQLIYS
+349 QALELIYS

-364 ITQLNKKVFVKQ
+364 ITQVNKKVFVKQ

-406 LALPLTQRTL
+406 LSLPLSQRTL

-421 LLATEHLLRVEQG
+421 LLATEPLLRVEQG

-466 LEKTIRSKFTVIKQE
+466 LEKTIRSKFSTVNQ
-481 RREQLRKEKLRFS
+481 
-494 RKENGKEKRRNSL
+494 
-507 LLTSANRKKSGRNP
+507 
-521 GFPLSSSLSQNLN
+521 
-534 SFFSTKPLNGALK
+534 SFFSKACEKEGTKLVYRNRNDFDPALFK
-547 EFFGTNPLS
+547 EQSLPDFVGW
-556 QFMDMINPLAEIT
+556 
-569 HKRRLTTLGPGGV
+569 LG
-582 SRDTAT
+582 
-588 MDIRGIHP
+588 
-596 THYGRI
+596 
-602 CPVETPEG
+602 
-610 KNAGLVNA
+610 
-618 LTTFARVNPEGL
+618 
-630 IETPYYKVYKG
+630 
-641 QVQKQ
+641 
-646 AGFFYL
+646 
-652 SAENE
+652 
-657 EKSVIAAGDL
+657 
-667 NLSKTEFLP
+667 
-676 KGLLPVKKFDEFT
+676 
-689 KVPRKEVNFMAV
+689 
-701 SPIQMISVATS
+701 
-712 LVPFL
+712 
-717 EHDDANRALMGA
+717 
-729 NMQRQAVPLIRSEQA
+729 
-744 IVGTGVEAR
+744 
-753 IASDSGHVLVA
+753 
-764 KAGGLVGYVS
+764 
-774 GHKIKIYT
+774 
-782 FFSKC
+782 